1 MKPSSTSGM
10 STSLE
15 KHTTAEEEKKMRG
28 QGVIDGKRKKVQSS
42 TEGSTKER
50 NKKEREFAEEE
61 SASDQLNSSQS
72 STTR

>member
-1 MKPSSTSGM
+1 M
-10 STSLE
+10 STALE
-15 KHTTAEEEKKMRG
+15 SHTIAEEEKKTRG
-28 QGVIDGKRKKVQSS
+28 QGGVDGKRKKVQGS

-50 NKKEREFAEEE
+50 NKKKERDFAEEE